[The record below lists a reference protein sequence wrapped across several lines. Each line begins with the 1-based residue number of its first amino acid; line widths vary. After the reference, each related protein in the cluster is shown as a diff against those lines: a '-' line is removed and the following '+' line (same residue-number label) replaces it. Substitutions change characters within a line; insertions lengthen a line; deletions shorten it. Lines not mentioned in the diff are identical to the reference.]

1 MSQSLTIRKA
11 TEADANSIIEF
22 NIEMAMET
30 ESKALKRNEIEPGV
44 KSLFAKPEYGFYLV
58 AEDRGKA
65 VASLMITFEW
75 SDWRNGLFWWIQS
88 VYVVP
93 GYRRQGVYRRMYETI
108 KQMGSAESGVCGYR
122 LYVEKENKNAQKT
135 YAALGMDETHYKMFV
150 EELQR

>member
-22 NIEMAMET
+22 NTEMAMET
-30 ESKALKRNEIEPGV
+30 ENKTLKRNEIEPGV

-108 KQMGSAESGVCGYR
+108 KQMGRKENGVCGYR

-135 YAALGMDETHYKMFV
+135 YAALGMDETHYKMFE